1 MYLERTRKRSQK
13 SESNIQSFSDVMKQ
27 TFTSNRQQV
36 DMLAGKLSG
45 ALMLTIQR
53 SQILCTNFSDE
64 VKFEGWIREIG
75 IGLGD

>member
-1 MYLERTRKRSQK
+1 VYLERTRKRSQK

-27 TFTSNRQQV
+27 TFTSNRQQA

-45 ALMLTIQR
+45 AVMLTIQR

-64 VKFEGWIREIG
+64 VKFEGWIQEVG
-75 IGLGD
+75 